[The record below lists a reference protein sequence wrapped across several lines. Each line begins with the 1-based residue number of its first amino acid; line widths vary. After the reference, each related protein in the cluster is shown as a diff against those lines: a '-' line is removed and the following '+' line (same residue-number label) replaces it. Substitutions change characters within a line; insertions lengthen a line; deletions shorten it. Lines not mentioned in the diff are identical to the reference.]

1 MLHEF
6 GVGMSVVRKTF
17 RAEAQF
23 GVRSV
28 RTEVSTPIQDNG
40 EELRHQQVMEEIASL
55 KELVGSPSTDPQEL
69 SRRVA
74 EELREEIGEAA
85 KLKGELDA
93 IYQAIAET
101 KNEIAA
107 LHSKASVDN
116 DERGRVTL
124 ELGAIVSGTE
134 GATEQIL
141 TAAEVIDQSAATVM
155 PMVPSEHEGL
165 VTDIHEQVVSIFE
178 ACNFQDLTG
187 QRISKVVNTLS
198 FVEERII
205 RMIEI
210 WGGIESFKEISDRIS
225 SEKEGDDSALLH
237 GPALDVEAG
246 TVTQDDI
253 DALFD

>member
-1 MLHEF
+1 
-6 GVGMSVVRKTF
+6 MSVVRKTF

-23 GVRSV
+23 AVHGARAEMGS
-28 RTEVSTPIQDNG
+28 PIQDNG
-40 EELRHQQVMEEIASL
+40 EAVRHNQVMEEIAGL
-55 KELVGSPSTDPQEL
+55 KEMLATPGTDPQEL

-85 KLKGELDA
+85 KLKRELDA
-93 IYQAIAET
+93 IYEAIAET
-101 KNEIAA
+101 KTEIAA
-107 LHSKASVDN
+107 LHTKASVEH

-124 ELGAIVSGTE
+124 ELDAIVSGTE

-141 TAAEVIDQSAATVM
+141 SAAEMIDQNAATVL
-155 PMVPSEHEGL
+155 PMVPGEHEGL
-165 VTDIHEQVVSIFE
+165 VSDIHEQVVSIFE

-210 WGGIESFKEISDRIS
+210 WGGIESFKEF
-225 SEKEGDDSALLH
+225 SENLAINKREDDAALLH
-237 GPALDVEAG
+237 GPSLDVDAG

>member
-1 MLHEF
+1 MLQGF
-6 GVGMSVVRKTF
+6 GVRMSVVRKTF
-17 RAEAQF
+17 RAETQF
-23 GVRSV
+23 GARGA
-28 RTEVSTPIQDNG
+28 RGDAGAPIQDNG
-40 EELRHQQVMEEIASL
+40 GELRHQQVMEEIASL
-55 KELVGSPSTDPQEL
+55 KEMLSSPGTDPQEL

-85 KLKGELDA
+85 KLKRELDA
-93 IYQAIAET
+93 IYEAIAET
-101 KNEIAA
+101 KTEIAA

-116 DERGRVTL
+116 DERGRVTM

-141 TAAEVIDQSAATVM
+141 TAAELIDQNAATVM
-155 PMVPSEHEGL
+155 PMVPTEHEGL
-165 VTDIHEQVVSIFE
+165 VGDIQEQVVSIFE

-210 WGGIESFKEISDRIS
+210 WGGIESFKEISERVAA
-225 SEKEGDDSALLH
+225 ERADDASALLH

>member
-1 MLHEF
+1 
-6 GVGMSVVRKTF
+6 MSVVRKIF

-23 GVRSV
+23 GVRNA
-28 RTEVSTPIQDNG
+28 RAEVGAPVQDNG

-55 KELVGSPSTDPQEL
+55 KELVGSPVTDSQEL

-93 IYQAIAET
+93 IYQAIADT
-101 KNEIAA
+101 KTEIAV
-107 LHSKASVDN
+107 LHNRASVN
-116 DERGRVTL
+116 GDERGRVTL

-134 GATEQIL
+134 GATEKIL

-155 PMVPSEHEGL
+155 PMVPAEHEGL
-165 VTDIHEQVVSIFE
+165 VTDIHDQVVSIFE

-210 WGGIESFKEISDRIS
+210 WGGIESFKEITERIA
-225 SEKEGDDSALLH
+225 SEKEGDASALLH
-237 GPALDVEAG
+237 GPALSVEAG

>member
-1 MLHEF
+1 M
-6 GVGMSVVRKTF
+6 RKTF
-17 RAEAQF
+17 RAEAHF
-23 GVRSV
+23 GGRGAHVDMHEPV
-28 RTEVSTPIQDNG
+28 QEHYEQV
-40 EELRHQQVMEEIASL
+40 RHQQVMEEIASL
-55 KELVGSPSTDPQEL
+55 KEMLSSPGTDPEDL

-85 KLKGELDA
+85 KLKRELDA
-93 IYQAIAET
+93 IYEAIAET
-101 KNEIAA
+101 KTEIAA

-141 TAAEVIDQSAATVM
+141 SAAELIDQSAATVL
-155 PMVPSEHEGL
+155 PMVPTEHEGL
-165 VTDIHEQVVSIFE
+165 VTDIHDQVVSIFE

-210 WGGIESFKEISDRIS
+210 WGGIESFKEISDRIALQ
-225 SEKEGDDSALLH
+225 KEVDDASLLH

>member
-1 MLHEF
+1 
-6 GVGMSVVRKTF
+6 MSVARKTF
-17 RAEAQF
+17 RVEAQF
-23 GVRSV
+23 GRKPAGAG
-28 RTEVSTPIQDNG
+28 EGDFAWEDNG
-40 EELRHQQVMEEIASL
+40 DVRHQQIMEEISSL
-55 KELVGSPSTDPQEL
+55 KELVQGPGAIAPEEI

-74 EELREEIGEAA
+74 DELREEIGEAA

-93 IYQAIAET
+93 IYEAIADT

-107 LHSKASVDN
+107 LHEKASVDR

-124 ELGAIVSGTE
+124 ELDAIVSGTE

-141 TAAEVIDQSAATVM
+141 SAAEVIDQNAATIM
-155 PMVPSEHEGL
+155 PMLPAEHEGL
-165 VTDIHEQVVSIFE
+165 ASDLHEQVVSIFE

-205 RMIEI
+205 RMIDI
-210 WGGIESFKEISDRIS
+210 WGGIESFKEISDKVNAG
-225 SEKEGDDSALLH
+225 KEQSDTDLLH

-253 DALFD
+253 DALFA